1 MQKKGTAKKPCLL
14 LRISACLFMHTFF
27 VAVGCNPCGR
37 PRLLNS
43 HHFSFCSPVSVP
55 KPLPSLLREGG
66 DRRSGGRVKTTRY
79 VPCIVRSPGPLPLG
93 EVAVGRRGRELP
105 VFTVF
110 LYNNPRLRYVYFLA
124 LCDAARRPTGTPA
137 GVIRE
142 KEG

>member
-55 KPLPSLLREGG
+55 KPQPSLLMGSVFLRKTVNLGLTEGW
-66 DRRSGGRVKTTRY
+66 K
-79 VPCIVRSPGPLPLG
+79 
-93 EVAVGRRGRELP
+93 LP
-105 VFTVF
+105 VLCHIPVCATTFLITVGAMTTSTRIPPSSAHF
-110 LYNNPRLRYVYFLA
+110 RLCKPRLRTSVGNGFVRSVPPNP
-124 LCDAARRPTGTPA
+124 CHVP
-137 GVIRE
+137 I
-142 KEG
+142 